1 MNKAFVLGAGLG
13 ERLRPLTDQLPKPLI
28 PVYQKPLITYA
39 FDHLLAAGVR
49 EFVVNTH
56 HIPEAYAKTFP
67 DQTYRGTPIRFRNES
82 PVRLET
88 AGGIANVRDLI
99 GDEPFIVYNG
109 DILTDLPLEPLLQEH
124 RSRGNLVTL
133 ALRSKGP
140 ALHIALD
147 RQTGRI
153 TDIHGKLGTGNKGDF
168 LFTGI
173 YVVEPAF
180 FDWLTPGKVESV
192 IPIFLKM
199 IEQDA
204 GLGGVVIDSG
214 HWWDLGNRASY
225 LEAHHALEEL
235 NSHFP
240 QYAVLDARH
249 RIAVDPSATVSSDAR
264 LSGVNIIG
272 EHSVIETGAELND
285 CIVWPGARVGSDAR
299 LTRCIVRSGVSATG
313 SYTDRDY

>member
-28 PVYQKPLITYA
+28 PVFQKPLITYA

-67 DQTYRGTPIRFRNES
+67 DQTYRGAPLHFRHEA

-99 GDEPFIVYNG
+99 GNEPFFVYNG
-109 DILTDLPLEPLLQEH
+109 DILTDLPLEPLLEEH
-124 RSRGNLVTL
+124 RARGNLVTL
-133 ALRSKGP
+133 ALRSAGP
-140 ALHIALD
+140 AQHIALD
-147 RQTGRI
+147 QKTGRI
-153 TDIHGKLGTGNKGDF
+153 TDIRGQLGTGDAGKF

-173 YVVEPAF
+173 YVVEPGF
-180 FDWLTPGKVESV
+180 FNWLTPGKVESV
-192 IPIFLKM
+192 IPIFLDM
-199 IEQDA
+199 IKRDA
-204 GLGGVVIDSG
+204 GLGGAVIDEG
-214 HWWDLGNRASY
+214 EWWDLGNRTSY
-225 LEAHHALEEL
+225 LDAHRALEAL

-240 QYAVLDARH
+240 RYAALLDRKRTA
-249 RIAVDPSATVSSDAR
+249 IDPSATVSADAS
-264 LSGVNIIG
+264 LGGVNVIG
-272 EHSVIETGAELND
+272 AQSVIESGAELND
-285 CIVWPGARVGSDAR
+285 CIVWPDARVGRDAR

-313 SYTDRDY
+313 DYTDRDF